1 VNKLKARFINL
12 KLPLRFPLTLA
23 IQLVTL
29 PVECSYKLAVGGR
42 CYGIKVTGDV
52 IVINFISVHF
62 ISIVIYNT

>member
-1 VNKLKARFINL
+1 
-12 KLPLRFPLTLA
+12 LPLRFPLTLAVA